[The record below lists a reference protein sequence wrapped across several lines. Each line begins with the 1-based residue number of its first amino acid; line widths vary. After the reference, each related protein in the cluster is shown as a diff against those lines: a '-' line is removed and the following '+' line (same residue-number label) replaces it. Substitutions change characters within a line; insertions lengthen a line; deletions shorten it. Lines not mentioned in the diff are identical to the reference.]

1 VGGPAAELVGRGAA
15 SDCPR
20 ELEPGAVMEA
30 LADRHGVST
39 GQLYTWRKH
48 MLAAVGFPRF
58 RGHCYAAD
66 AAGWNAAAI
75 CSGVR

>member
-1 VGGPAAELVGRGAA
+1 
-15 SDCPR
+15 
-20 ELEPGAVMEA
+20 MEA